1 MGMTD
6 NISDFMDLTSSGNEK
21 KHTLSS
27 LISKIISGSYEC
39 YEEKKRDYA
48 RDLFVES
55 TKAL

>member
-1 MGMTD
+1 MTD

-21 KHTLSS
+21 KRTLSS
-27 LISKIISGSYEC
+27 LISKIISVSYEC